1 MILRRLSKHVKD
13 QNWFAVG
20 LDFVI
25 VVAGVFLGI
34 QIGNWNADAALSRK
48 AVVLERQLVFELA
61 DEAIDYRAMLLYFRD
76 AQANAEQ
83 VLADA
88 EGTLTL
94 SDEDYLIKAFRATQ
108 FNRLFKRRYAYDEI
122 VALGIGLRLKDP
134 EVLRGA
140 ENYYAQAWVDVA
152 AAETQSSTYRR
163 LFREIIPLDVQ
174 RDVRRQCGD
183 EKMQNHESYEAAI
196 VMFEP
201 DASVLQFPCQ
211 LSLPPERIALAAA
224 ALRSADGLERAL
236 RYRISELENTNA
248 LIAIVDKNMT
258 PWRMTPAEFEAA
270 LQKVTKP

>member
-1 MILRRLSKHVKD
+1 MLLRRMTHHVKA
-13 QNWFAVG
+13 QNWFAVA

-34 QIGNWNADAALSRK
+34 QIGNWNADTALSRK
-48 AVVLERQLVFELA
+48 AVVLERQLVLELA
-61 DEAIDYRAMLLYFRD
+61 GEAVDYRSRLLYFRD
-76 AQANAEQ
+76 VQANAEQ
-83 VLADA
+83 VLADV

-108 FNRLFKRRYAYDEI
+108 FNRIVKQRYAYDEI
-122 VALGIGLRLKDP
+122 VSLGIGLRLKGPVILAD
-134 EVLRGA
+134 A
-140 ENYYAQAWVDVA
+140 ANYYAEAWVDVA
-152 AAETQSSTYRR
+152 SAETQSSTYRR

-174 RDVRRQCGD
+174 RDVRRHCGD
-183 EKMQNHESYEAAI
+183 EKMQNHESYEAAF

-201 DASVLQFPCQ
+201 DATVLQFPCQ

-248 LIAIVDKNMT
+248 LIAIVDKNLS
-258 PWRMTPAEFEAA
+258 RRRLTPAEFEAA
-270 LQKVTKP
+270 RQKVTKP

>member
-1 MILRRLSKHVKD
+1 MILRRLTQHVRD

-61 DEAIDYRAMLLYFRD
+61 GETIDYRGRLLYFRD
-76 AQANAEQ
+76 VQANAEQ

-108 FNRLFKRRYAYDEI
+108 FNRMVKPRYAYDEI
-122 VALGIGLRLKDP
+122 LALGIGLRLKDP
-134 EVLRGA
+134 VILAGA
-140 ENYYAQAWVDVA
+140 ENYYAETWVDVA
-152 AAETQSSTYRR
+152 SQETQSSTYRR

-183 EKMQNHESYEAAI
+183 EQIQNYESYEAAV

-201 DASVLQFPCQ
+201 DATLLQFPCQ
-211 LSLPPERIALAAA
+211 LSLPPERITLAAA
-224 ALRSADGLERAL
+224 ALRNADGLERAL

-248 LIAIVDKNMT
+248 LIALVDKSMT
-258 PWRMTPAEFEAA
+258 PWRMTPAELEAA
-270 LQKVTKP
+270 RQKVTTP